1 MPETAYT
8 GIFAGGHSRQH
19 NGNVTNSMCPDS
31 SGADTTRANNATPDY
46 RYLYTLRARYSDET
60 LREDDR
66 NRLLLRAAA
75 QGQLPRVQHLLRLGA
90 DVDFADEHGF
100 TALHHAVSSGF
111 EDCVKE
117 LIDRGA
123 DINAVTSCGVALNVA
138 ADKGRS
144 HVAEI
149 LLRARADCEEALAFA
164 DQNGL
169 FVEMLEEFL
178 TQALRSSGL
187 ESSLMAYSAAAETN
201 QMGAPIHTNR
211 RVANGNVNEYQHDPR
226 STKPGPRT
234 NRIVGD
240 KNVAQRTHN
249 PRSMRSSL
257 NINKG
262 SRYRDVDKYTHGQQS
277 TRHNSLNA
285 SVNSKAQKSRTPNI
299 IQSSDSSPERVSS
312 MRALFRTLT
321 GRKTSESTEEIGV
334 TGLTTLYEPQGSANH
349 ATADIIFIHG
359 IGGGSRSTWTLNG
372 DPSTFWPLE
381 WLPQD
386 TPFRDTNIFT
396 FGYRLWHGTSAASS
410 GVEIH
415 NIARSLLFW
424 ISRSSGI
431 DEEVCCALPAY
442 TTHSTNDDRVR
453 PR

>member
-1 MPETAYT
+1 V
-8 GIFAGGHSRQH
+8 S
-19 NGNVTNSMCPDS
+19 
-31 SGADTTRANNATPDY
+31 DT
-46 RYLYTLRARYSDET
+46 RYIYTLRARHSDET
-60 LREDDR
+60 LREADR
-66 NRLLLRAAA
+66 NCLLLRAAA

-90 DVDFADEHGF
+90 DVDFADDSGF

-117 LIDRGA
+117 LIDKGA
-123 DINAVTSCGVALNVA
+123 DINVATSCGVALNIA

-149 LLRARADCEEALAFA
+149 LLRARADFEEALAFA

-169 FVEMLEEFL
+169 YLEMLEEFL

-187 ESSLMAYSAAAETN
+187 ESSLMAYSAAAQTN
-201 QMGAPIHTNR
+201 QMGAPTHANT
-211 RVANGNVNEYQHDPR
+211 RVANGNVNDYQHDPR
-226 STKPGPRT
+226 STKPSPRT

-240 KNVAQRTHN
+240 KDVVQRTHD

-257 NINKG
+257 SINERSG
-262 SRYRDVDKYTHGQQS
+262 NRGVDKYTHGPPS
-277 TRHNSLNA
+277 TRHNSPNA
-285 SVNSKAQKSRTPNI
+285 SSNTKPQKSRIPNI

-321 GRKTSESTEEIGV
+321 GRKTSESAEETGV
-334 TGLTTLYEPQGSANH
+334 TGLTTLYESQGSANH

-386 TPFRDTNIFT
+386 TTFRDTNIFT
-396 FGYRLWHGTSAASS
+396 FGYRLWPKSAASS
-410 GVEIH
+410 VVDIYG
-415 NIARSLLFW
+415 IARSLLFW
-424 ISRSSGI
+424 ISESSGI
-431 DEEVCCALPAY
+431 DEGEEVCCALPAY
-442 TTHSTNDDRVR
+442 TTRSTNDDRVR